1 MKTSAR
7 IFLGMTFICA
17 VLLVVCKASGP
28 NDLDALLENIDKEES
43 NVKLVYEYECD
54 ITDDYVVPE
63 VIFSN
68 GEDVGG
74 LELYRTWDDG
84 HYHIDDHGRTIRKKN
99 VRTTA
104 VRALMLELARD
115 VYRGTGQKNEV
126 KIALETAALL
136 GITKEDKYNSD
147 TQYCYVGPLQ
157 LCMLEAARN
166 LQFRE
171 GSSVKDISVPCF
183 YQDLESGEVGLS
195 GEHKG
200 DLYHP
205 AFSYQTEI
213 TWKDGLPSHA
223 KCRVDFTL
231 SKDIILKRTKK
242 D

>member
-1 MKTSAR
+1 MKTSMYA
-7 IFLGMTFICA
+7 FLGMALICA
-17 VLLVVCKASGP
+17 GLPVVCKASGS
-28 NDLDALLENIDKEES
+28 DSLDTLLENIDKEES

-68 GEDVGG
+68 GEDVYG
-74 LELYRTWDDG
+74 LELYGTMDDG
-84 HYHIDDHGRTIRKKN
+84 HYRIDDGRVIRKKN

-115 VYRGTGQKNEV
+115 VYRETGQKNDV

-171 GSSVKDISVPCF
+171 GSRVEDISVPCF
-183 YQDLESGEVGLS
+183 YHDLESGEVGLS